1 MALFNGYHEERKF
14 MQIEA
19 NKKHILKSIFRAQRF
34 KNKFLNKSSQ
44 ISANNGGKYVEDISQ
59 T

>member
-1 MALFNGYHEERKF
+1 